1 MILFIYNH
9 FRYYLQFQTIAITTN
24 TSLQLLRLHA
34 AINKDVIKMIENAFY
49 YNKINQLCY
58 PLIFQHCYF
67 MTSKAWIVKHYAMK
81 VFRLTV

>member
-9 FRYYLQFQTIAITTN
+9 FRYYLQFQTNAIITN

-49 YNKINQLCY
+49 YNKIN
-58 PLIFQHCYF
+58 
-67 MTSKAWIVKHYAMK
+67 
-81 VFRLTV
+81 

>member
-34 AINKDVIKMIENAFY
+34 INKDVIKMIENAFY
-49 YNKINQLCY
+49 YNKIN
-58 PLIFQHCYF
+58 
-67 MTSKAWIVKHYAMK
+67 
-81 VFRLTV
+81 